1 MADFTYTRAHWSF
14 CRHGAA
20 QQADRVLKK
29 AIKGNPHVPAFL
41 LGERP
46 LPPEPPAYIGFGDEQ
61 EARLC
66 HGVRGRMEAFGR
78 CPAVAGRPDRQMRA

>member
-46 LPPEPPAYIGFGDEQ
+46 LPPEPPADIGFGDEL
-61 EARLC
+61 EAIAYAT
-66 HGVRGRMEAFGR
+66 EFGDAWR
-78 CPAVAGRPDRQMRA
+78 RSTGALQ